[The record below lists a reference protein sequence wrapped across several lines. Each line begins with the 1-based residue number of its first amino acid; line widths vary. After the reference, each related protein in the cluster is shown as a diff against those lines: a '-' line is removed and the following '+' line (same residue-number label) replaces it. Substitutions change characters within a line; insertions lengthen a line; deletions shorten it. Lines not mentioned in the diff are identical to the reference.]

1 MKAWINI
8 SSSASDCCQAH
19 FVPEQGLW
27 SSKDS
32 VELKIKPVFYLMERE
47 RFSVEDGDNAA
58 FTQRCMGGFRFAQ
71 IQMAEQSYSVLL
83 GMVWREGSLAAV
95 GHVNGSDTGN

>member
-47 RFSVEDGDNAA
+47 QFSVEDGDNAA
-58 FTQRCMGGFRFAQ
+58 LTQRCMWGFRVAQ
-71 IQMAEQSYSVLL
+71 IQMTEQSCTVVL
-83 GMVWREGSLAAV
+83 GMVRREGSLAAV
-95 GHVNGSDTGN
+95 SHVNESDTGN